1 MDPAAEAPR
10 VAEARETAVLAKVGA
25 VLNEYCLS
33 AVGKTVAW
41 AYLRKMHEADS
52 ARAKAWWL
60 RRLNGRDSV
69 PPAGTTPW
77 QRGCPEVLEGLCA
90 RPFWFC
96 GGSEP
101 PAELAWVRA
110 LEAGVP
116 EMREELLALRSSGG
130 FQPYRSPG
138 AANSTHAAD
147 AFGRKGTDAGAWNV
161 FYLELHN
168 VDFAQN
174 RAKCPKTC
182 ALLDAVPRKYG
193 HAFFSAVAPETHITK
208 HNGPTNKKLRC
219 HLPLVV
225 PASAGACRLR
235 VADDTR
241 AVCEGSTLVFDDSF
255 EHEAWNDDPM
265 HARIVLVVDVW
276 HPDLS
281 LRETKFLGFLQTAAM
296 KRDKRECAVR
306 GMDDDNF
313 YAVIDKARHVS
324 RCALFVSKDACTQV
338 VADDTEVW
346 S

>member
-1 MDPAAEAPR
+1 
-10 VAEARETAVLAKVGA
+10 
-25 VLNEYCLS
+25 
-33 AVGKTVAW
+33 
-41 AYLRKMHEADS
+41 
-52 ARAKAWWL
+52 
-60 RRLNGRDSV
+60 
-69 PPAGTTPW
+69 
-77 QRGCPEVLEGLCA
+77 
-90 RPFWFC
+90 
-96 GGSEP
+96 
-101 PAELAWVRA
+101 
-110 LEAGVP
+110 
-116 EMREELLALRSSGG
+116 MREELLALRSSGG

-313 YAVIDKARHVS
+313 YAVIDKARHV
-324 RCALFVSKDACTQV
+324 

>member
-313 YAVIDKARHVS
+313 YAVIDKARHV
-324 RCALFVSKDACTQV
+324 